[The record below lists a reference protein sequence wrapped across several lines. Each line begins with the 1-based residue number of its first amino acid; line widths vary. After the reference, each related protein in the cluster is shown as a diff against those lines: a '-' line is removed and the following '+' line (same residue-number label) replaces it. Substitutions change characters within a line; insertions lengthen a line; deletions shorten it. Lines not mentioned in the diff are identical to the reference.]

1 MQLCCVG
8 LGGNSFRLSNVD
20 KGMVLPFTPLAMTF
34 SNVHYY
40 VDVPAVSLHFFCTSP
55 VLLHM

>member
-1 MQLCCVG
+1 M
-8 LGGNSFRLSNVD
+8 GGNSFRLSNVD